1 MKDLG
6 VYVVSESLLLNLFGV
21 GEVMILTTWIE
32 DLSFARRSLFLYSFK
47 IYFTMV
53 RVISYI
59 TADAAW
65 F

>member
-21 GEVMILTTWIE
+21 GEVMILTTRIE
-32 DLSFARRSLFLYSFK
+32 DLSFARSLFLYSFK